1 MKCVT
6 CLEEGSEKQKLD
18 LKEEHLDQR
27 PLRYSTTEAV
37 ERDAKTSSVPAEGSY
52 SLARMVVDFGQEK
65 HTSYSATRVC
75 RYRSPVRLA

>member
-27 PLRYSTTEAV
+27 PLRHSTTEAV
-37 ERDAKTSSVPAEGSY
+37 ERDAKTSSVPAEG
-52 SLARMVVDFGQEK
+52 VI
-65 HTSYSATRVC
+65 
-75 RYRSPVRLA
+75 